1 MKTYVLKRLL
11 LMIPTL
17 LGITALTFAI
27 IQLAPGDPAMLRIG
41 SSLQGTI
48 GEQQLAQ
55 AIIEK
60 TRKEFGLDETLP
72 DKYVFWLRRINRSL
86 GALASRLP
94 DKYFFWLRRIL
105 GSERIAD
112 WISRMTAQY
121 LIWLKKIATLDFGR
135 SYKDNRPVMERIWE
149 RLPIT
154 LQLNIISIIL
164 VYVLAIPIGIFSS
177 THQYS
182 FSEKVTTVFLFILY
196 SLPSFWVA
204 TLLILFLG
212 GGDYLHWFPI
222 TGISSLNAD
231 QMRWFPWLLDRL
243 WHLVLPVACL
253 TYGALAYVSRQ
264 MRAGM
269 LETIRQDYI
278 RTARAKG
285 LPEKA
290 VIFKHALRNSLIPI
304 VTLLGFLLPAL
315 FGGSVIIESIFTIP
329 GMGQLGFEAILSRD
343 YPVIMAIEVIAAFL
357 TLLGLLVSDLC
368 YALVNPTI
376 SLEVQ

>member
-60 TRKEFGLDETLP
+60 TRKEFGLDQP
-72 DKYVFWLRRINRSL
+72 IHIQYWL
-86 GALASRLP
+86 
-94 DKYFFWLRRIL
+94 
-105 GSERIAD
+105 
-112 WISRMTAQY
+112 
-121 LIWLKKIATLDFGR
+121 WLKKIATLDFGR

-231 QMRWFPWLLDRL
+231 QMRFFPWLLDRL
-243 WHLVLPVACL
+243 WHLVLPVSCL

-285 LPEKA
+285 LTENA

-357 TLLGLLVSDLC
+357 TLLGLLIYDLC

-376 SLEVQ
+376 SLEGQ

>member
-17 LGITALTFAI
+17 LGITVLTFAI
-27 IQLAPGDPAMLRIG
+27 IRLAPGDPAMLRIG
-41 SSLQGTI
+41 SSLQGSI

-60 TRKEFGLDETLP
+60 TRKEFGLDQP
-72 DKYVFWLRRINRSL
+72 IHIQYWL
-86 GALASRLP
+86 
-94 DKYFFWLRRIL
+94 
-105 GSERIAD
+105 
-112 WISRMTAQY
+112 
-121 LIWLKKIATLDFGR
+121 WLKKIATLDFGR
-135 SYKDNRPVMERIWE
+135 SYKDNRPVMDRIWE

-231 QMRWFPWLLDRL
+231 QMRFFPWLLDRL
-243 WHLVLPVACL
+243 
-253 TYGALAYVSRQ
+253 
-264 MRAGM
+264 
-269 LETIRQDYI
+269 
-278 RTARAKG
+278 
-285 LPEKA
+285 
-290 VIFKHALRNSLIPI
+290 
-304 VTLLGFLLPAL
+304 
-315 FGGSVIIESIFTIP
+315 
-329 GMGQLGFEAILSRD
+329 
-343 YPVIMAIEVIAAFL
+343 
-357 TLLGLLVSDLC
+357 
-368 YALVNPTI
+368 
-376 SLEVQ
+376 